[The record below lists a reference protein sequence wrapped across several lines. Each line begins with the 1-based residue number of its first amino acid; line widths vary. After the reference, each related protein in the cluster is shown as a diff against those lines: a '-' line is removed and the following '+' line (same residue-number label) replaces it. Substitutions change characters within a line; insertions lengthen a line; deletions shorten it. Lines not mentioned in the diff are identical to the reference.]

1 MPRPPKPSRD
11 QLELSRENSSLK
23 TTICCLRREI
33 EHKQGHVHRLEVLLA
48 SRLQTIDQL
57 HGTVEQLRERNRK
70 LDAEAE
76 HLADIIKLDP
86 ARPNPA

>member
-1 MPRPPKPSRD
+1 MPRPPTLTRTE
-11 QLELSRENSSLK
+11 LVLSRENSSLR

-33 EHKQGHVHRLEVLLA
+33 ENKQGAVHRLEILLC

-57 HGTVEQLRERNRK
+57 HSAIEQLRERNQK

-76 HLADIIKLDP
+76 RLVEMIKFDT
-86 ARPNPA
+86 A